1 MRFNE
6 FHEVDICNQRSSI
19 DYCFFFCSKTVLLAP
34 HLKRVFY
41 YHYSNYSFWI
51 DSPDLDAAIK
61 WFEHIGEILRVSE
74 QS

>member
-1 MRFNE
+1 MNFMR
-6 FHEVDICNQRSSI
+6 SI
-19 DYCFFFCSKTVLLAP
+19 YVIKEAVLTIASFFCSKTVLLAP

-51 DSPDLDAAIK
+51 AAPDLDAAIK